1 MVREPPSGADFDPS
15 TEARAEMIA
24 EINAEVALTSRWLG
38 KDTLDP
44 AVIAVMARVPRHDFV
59 PPRARA
65 AAYDNQPLSIGYG
78 QTISQP
84 YMVAVMT
91 DLAAVGPGDRV
102 LEIGTGCGYQ
112 AAVLAELADRVYT
125 IETVPQLADR
135 AAARLERLGYD
146 KVEVRVGDGSL
157 GWPEEA
163 PFDAV
168 VVTAAAQ
175 QRVPEALIDQLAP
188 GGRLVIPVQRGTA
201 RLPFLSQPEQELLLL
216 TKDRAGRV
224 TRTTVLPVAFVPLVE
239 APPGGTAD

>member
-44 AVIAVMARVPRHDFV
+44 AVIAAMARVPRHDFV
-59 PPRARA
+59 PLRARA
-65 AAYDNQPLSIGYG
+65 AAYENQPLSIGYG

-102 LEIGTGCGYQ
+102 LEVGTGCGYQ

-175 QRVPEALIDQLAP
+175 QHVPEALIDQLAP

-216 TKDRAGRV
+216 TKDRAGKV